1 MGYTNYWSQ
10 PTDFTDKEWTLV
22 QKEFDYIRE
31 IAGDKIDA
39 QLVHDAIVFDGGKG
53 GNCETFVL
61 EKEAQKVEEYKG
73 QDLAFHF
80 CKTRGMEY
88 DIYVWHLLTFCQMIK
103 KDFTCRRD
111 GWAYEKAGSKETV
124 ADTILEKAKLLEE
137 ISDTIK
143 KKEVKL

>member
-61 EKEAQKVEEYKG
+61 EKQAKKVEEYKG

-111 GWAYEKAGSKETV
+111 GWAY
-124 ADTILEKAKLLEE
+124 
-137 ISDTIK
+137 K

>member
-137 ISDTIK
+137 ISDTI
-143 KKEVKL
+143 